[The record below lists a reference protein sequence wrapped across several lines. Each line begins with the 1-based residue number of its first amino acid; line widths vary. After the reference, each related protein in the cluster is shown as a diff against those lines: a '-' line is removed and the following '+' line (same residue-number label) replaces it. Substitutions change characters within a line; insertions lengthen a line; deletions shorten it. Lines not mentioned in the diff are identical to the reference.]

1 MVNRS
6 TNLYTFS
13 WHFRIEREIQL
24 ETMKYIF
31 ISIILT
37 LKIYGQEYS
46 IQVLG
51 FNICDVNQ
59 NITNSNRIDFNTQNR
74 GLFDFFWPAKNNYS
88 TEFDLQNHSI
98 IKWNKTV
105 KQGAYK
111 ISLSAFLDSGDTMI
125 YSNDQKIKLSPPVY
139 NLFSLI
145 ALVQSSDKDL
155 IDARW
160 YNYEHEGRI
169 GKARFL
175 WADSSN
181 VWDGEDSILCDH
193 YRFDILITDSSKVIK
208 NNDYFMKYIINN
220 NAVRE
225 IWVSRSK
232 PKRII
237 SSKVELPFFDF
248 YAQIVR
254 NKEL

>member
-6 TNLYTFS
+6 TNLYPLS
-13 WHFRIEREIQL
+13 RHLRPQREVHL

-31 ISIILT
+31 IYLLLT
-37 LKIYGQEYS
+37 LKIFGQEYS

-51 FNICDVNQ
+51 FHICDVNQ
-59 NITNSNRIDFNTQNR
+59 NITNSKRIDFSTQNR

-88 TEFDLQNHSI
+88 TEFDPQDYSI
-98 IKWNKTV
+98 KKWNKTV
-105 KQGAYK
+105 NQGSYK
-111 ISLSAFLDSGDTMI
+111 KSLSAFLESDKTMI
-125 YSNDQKIKLSPPVY
+125 YSNNQKLKLSPPVY
-139 NLFSLI
+139 TLFSLI
-145 ALVQSSDKDL
+145 AMIQFYDRDL

-160 YNYEHEGRI
+160 FRYEHEGRI

-181 VWDGEDSILCDH
+181 AWDGKDSILCDH
-193 YRFDILITDSSKVIK
+193 YRFDILITDSSDVVK
-208 NNDYFMKYIINN
+208 NNDYFMKYIINKN
-220 NAVRE
+220 SVRE
-225 IWVSRSK
+225 VWVSKEK

-237 SSKVELPFFDF
+237 AAKVELPFFNF